1 MTVAAEFPFIK
12 VSIDTRGL
20 QPLAR
25 RAVGNIA
32 VVGSTGGFGDA
43 QPNVPLQIGDEAEA
57 RKHFATLDGGAI
69 ADDGKS
75 AGPLYHA
82 LRTALLQEPA
92 PSRVY
97 AVPTGT
103 SAGAPGGGAEPAGP
117 VPDYAAA
124 LAAAAALPVQLV
136 CLAGEVDPVHLEEL
150 QKHVDDVSKAGS
162 ARMGVAMVDPDLDVA
177 GKTFAAAA
185 DNAYRKIKSGSS
197 RMILVAARVD
207 MANGRP
213 AFDVAAA
220 VTGAI
225 AGFPPH
231 ASVLMKPVREVQI
244 PLVKQFNGTEIKQLA
259 EAFIIPVIDPELVP
273 GEGLFLGSGRC
284 YTTDAQRLYVDVVR
298 VLDHIEFL
306 LKAGLIGAIGDTRID
321 RLGMQGL
328 RSRIDGILSPL
339 VGSGI
344 ITDYKI
350 DIPLLP
356 ILEAA
361 EANRSP
367 GQTATLTAAR
377 TERVVEVLLTVT
389 YAGSVHFLNI
399 NLALNA

>member
-1 MTVAAEFPFIK
+1 MTVTAEFPFIK
-12 VSIDTRGL
+12 VTIDTRGL
-20 QPLAR
+20 QSLAR

-43 QPNVPLQIGDEAEA
+43 EPGVPLQIGDEADA
-57 RKHFATLDGGAI
+57 RKHLANLDKGAI
-69 ADDGKS
+69 ADHGKS

-82 LRTALLQEPA
+82 VRAALLQDPA

-97 AVPTGT
+97 AVATGT
-103 SAGAPGGGAEPAGP
+103 RDGTPGPDGEPAAP
-117 VPDYAAA
+117 VPDYGAA
-124 LAAAAALPVQLV
+124 LAAAAALPVQFV
-136 CLAGEVDPVHLEEL
+136 CLAGEVDPAQLEL
-150 QKHVDDVSKAGS
+150 LKNHVDDVSKAGS
-162 ARMGVAMVDPDLDVA
+162 ARMGVAMVDPDLAVGDA
-177 GKTFAAAA
+177 TFAAAA
-185 DNAYRKIKSGSS
+185 NSAYTQVKSDSS
-197 RMILVAARVD
+197 RMILVAARVKVD
-207 MANGRP
+207 NGRP

-231 ASVLMKPVREVQI
+231 ASVLMKPVREVRI
-244 PLVKQFNGTEIKQLA
+244 PLEGQFTGSEIKELA
-259 EAFIIPVIDPELVP
+259 EAFIIPVIDPELIP

-284 YTTDAQRLYVDVVR
+284 YTTDTQRLYVDVVR

-344 ITDYKI
+344 ITEYTI

-367 GQTATLTAAR
+367 GQATTLTAAR

-389 YAGSVHFLNI
+389 YAGSVHFLDI
-399 NLALNA
+399 NLALKS

>member
-1 MTVAAEFPFIK
+1 MTVTAEFPFIK
-12 VSIDTRGL
+12 VTIDTRGL

-43 QPNVPLQIGDEAEA
+43 QPDVPLQIGDEADA
-57 RKHFATLDGGAI
+57 RRHFTTPTQGGMN
-69 ADDGKS
+69 S
-75 AGPLYHA
+75 GPLYHA
-82 LRTALLQEPA
+82 VRTALLQEPA

-97 AVPTGT
+97 AVPTAASDATPG
-103 SAGAPGGGAEPAGP
+103 PGGEPADP
-117 VPDYAAA
+117 APDYAAA
-124 LAAAAALPVQLV
+124 LVAAAALPVQLV
-136 CLAGEVDPVHLEEL
+136 CLAGEVDATRLEEL
-150 QKHVDDVSKAGS
+150 RKHVDEVSKAGS
-162 ARMGVAMVDPDLDVA
+162 ARMGVAMVDPQLALGDD
-177 GKTFAAAA
+177 KNFAKAA
-185 DNAYRKIKSGSS
+185 DNAYTGIKSDSS

-207 MANGRP
+207 VANGRP

-225 AGFPPH
+225 AGLPPH
-231 ASVLMKPVREVQI
+231 ASVLMKPVREVRI
-244 PLVKQFNGTEIKQLA
+244 PLEKQFSGSEIKELA

-273 GEGLFLGSGRC
+273 GEGLYLGSGRC
-284 YTTDAQRLYVDVVR
+284 YTTDVQRLYVDVVR

-344 ITDYKI
+344 ITDYTI

-356 ILEAA
+356 ILEAD

-367 GQTATLTAAR
+367 GQATTLTAAR
-377 TERVVEVLLTVT
+377 TERIVEVLLTVT
-389 YAGSVHFLNI
+389 YAGSVHFLDI
-399 NLALNA
+399 NLALKS

>member
-1 MTVAAEFPFIK
+1 MAETVTAEFPFIK
-12 VSIDTRGL
+12 VTIDTRGL

-43 QPNVPLQIGDEAEA
+43 KPNVPLQIGDEADA
-57 RKHFATLDGGAI
+57 RKHFTTATEGGM
-69 ADDGKS
+69 DS
-75 AGPLYHA
+75 GPLYQA
-82 LRTALLQEPA
+82 VRTTLLQDPA

-97 AVPTGT
+97 AVPTATSDGT
-103 SAGAPGGGAEPAGP
+103 PGPGGEAPESG
-117 VPDYAAA
+117 PDYTNA
-124 LAAAAALPVQLV
+124 LIAAAALPVQFV
-136 CLAGEVDPVHLEEL
+136 CLACEVDPAHLEKL
-150 QKHVDDVSKAGS
+150 KDHVDDVSKAGS
-162 ARMGVAMVDPDLDVA
+162 ARMGVAMVNPELELGDA
-177 GKTFAAAA
+177 TFAAAA

-197 RMILVAARVD
+197 RMILVAARVEVK
-207 MANGRP
+207 NGRP

-220 VTGAI
+220 ATGAI

-231 ASVLMKPVREVQI
+231 ASVLMKPIREVQI
-244 PLVKQFNGTEIKQLA
+244 PLANQFNGTEIKDLA
-259 EAFIIPVIDPELVP
+259 EAFVIPVIDPDLIP
-273 GEGLFLGSGRC
+273 GEGLYFGSGRC
-284 YTTDAQRLYVDVVR
+284 YTTDVQRLYVDVVR

-306 LKAGLIGAIGDTRID
+306 LKAGLIGTIGDTRID

-344 ITDYKI
+344 ITDYTI

-361 EANRSP
+361 EASRSP
-367 GQTATLTAAR
+367 GQAATLTAAR
-377 TERVVEVLLTVT
+377 TERIVEVLLTVT

-399 NLALNA
+399 NLALKS

>member
-1 MTVAAEFPFIK
+1 MTVTAEFPFIK
-12 VSIDTRGL
+12 VTIDTRGL

-57 RKHFATLDGGAI
+57 RKHLTNPVEGGM
-69 ADDGKS
+69 D

-82 LRTALLQEPA
+82 VRTALLQDPA

-97 AVPTGT
+97 AVPTAT
-103 SAGAPGGGAEPAGP
+103 SAGEPGPEGEPPGQE
-117 VPDYAAA
+117 PDYTRA

-136 CLAGEVDPVHLEEL
+136 CLAGEFDPNHLEKL
-150 QKHVDDVSKAGS
+150 KNHVDDVSRAGS
-162 ARMGVAMVDPDLDVA
+162 ARMGVAMVDPDLAV
-177 GKTFAAAA
+177 GNQTFAAAA
-185 DNAYRKIKSGSS
+185 DAQYGAIKSGSS
-197 RMILVAARVD
+197 RMLLVAARVEVD
-207 MANGRP
+207 DGRP
-213 AFDVAAA
+213 KSDVAAA
-220 VTGAI
+220 VTGAV
-225 AGFPPH
+225 AGLPPH
-231 ASVLMKPVREVQI
+231 ASVLMKPVREVRI
-244 PLVKQFNGTEIKQLA
+244 PLERQFNGSEIKDLA

-284 YTTDAQRLYVDVVR
+284 YTTDVQRLYVDVVR

-344 ITDYKI
+344 ITDYTI

-367 GQTATLTAAR
+367 GQAGTLTAAR

-389 YAGSVHFLNI
+389 YAGSVHFLDI
-399 NLALNA
+399 NLALKS

>member
-1 MTVAAEFPFIK
+1 MTVTAEFPFIK
-12 VSIDTRGL
+12 VTIDTRGL

-43 QPNVPLQIGDEAEA
+43 QPNVPLQIGDEADA
-57 RKHFATLDGGAI
+57 RKHFTTPTEHGMN
-69 ADDGKS
+69 

-82 LRTALLQEPA
+82 VRTALLQDPA

-97 AVPTGT
+97 AVPTATSDGT
-103 SAGAPGGGAEPAGP
+103 PGPDGEAAGP
-117 VPDYAAA
+117 GPDYTNA
-124 LAAAAALPVQLV
+124 LAAAAALPVQFV
-136 CLAGEVDPVHLEEL
+136 CLAGEVDPAHLEKLKE
-150 QKHVDDVSKAGS
+150 HVDDVSKAGS
-162 ARMGVAMVDPDLDVA
+162 ARMGVAMVDPELQLGDA
-177 GKTFAAAA
+177 KSFAAAA
-185 DNAYRKIKSGSS
+185 DSAYTTIKTGSS
-197 RMILVAARVD
+197 RMILVAARVEVKD
-207 MANGRP
+207 DRP

-220 VTGAI
+220 ATGAI

-244 PLVKQFNGTEIKQLA
+244 PLEKQFNGTEIKELA
-259 EAFIIPVIDPELVP
+259 EAFVIPVFDPELVP
-273 GEGLFLGSGRC
+273 GEGLFFGSGRC
-284 YTTDAQRLYVDVVR
+284 YTTDVQRLYVDVVR

-306 LKAGLIGAIGDTRID
+306 LKAGLIGAIGETRID

-344 ITDYKI
+344 ITDYTI

-367 GQTATLTAAR
+367 GQAATLTAAR
-377 TERVVEVLLTVT
+377 TERIVEVLLTVT

-399 NLALNA
+399 NLALKS